1 MLGRKDGE
9 LEYSRWVIRMNNEI
23 FNFGQQTPARQRQ
36 GPISTTDC
44 HILCETKSEIP

>member
-23 FNFGQQTPARQRQ
+23 FNFGQQTPARQPSR
-36 GPISTTDC
+36 PYFYYRLSY
-44 HILCETKSEIP
+44 PM